1 VFPLLILMSGL
12 FDSQL
17 GWYHGHNP
25 SLNYGRVFLLPATA
39 KEVEV
44 MTEIEQKLTNEQALA
59 LTKLDAV
66 SSQDEL
72 DAWKQ
77 AHLGKASPVMLAYGM
92 MGSLSKEERPAL
104 GRVINMVKTALEAA
118 YAEKEGI
125 VRQATLVSN
134 LEHERVDV
142 TLPGHQPRRGRIH
155 PLNTTLREIYRIFGD
170 MGFQIYRSPEVETDE
185 FNFTL
190 LNMPPYHPARD
201 MQDSLYTETEG
212 VVLRT
217 QTSPGQIRAM
227 REFYPQDIRVI
238 LPGPVS
244 RKENLSARSEIEF
257 IQVEL
262 LVVGRDITF
271 ANLKGTI
278 EDFAHRTF
286 GDDARTRLRP
296 SYFPFTEPSAEMD
309 VECFICKGKGC
320 SVCKGSGWLEILGCG
335 MVHPTVLA
343 NGGYDPTVYSGFA
356 AGMGIDR
363 TTLMRYHVDDIRHFR
378 NNDIRFLEQF

>member
-1 VFPLLILMSGL
+1 
-12 FDSQL
+12 
-17 GWYHGHNP
+17 
-25 SLNYGRVFLLPATA
+25 
-39 KEVEV
+39 
-44 MTEIEQKLTNEQALA
+44 
-59 LTKLDAV
+59 
-66 SSQDEL
+66 
-72 DAWKQ
+72 
-77 AHLGKASPVMLAYGM
+77 MLAYGM

-238 LPGPVS
+238 LPGPVYAKKIS
-244 RKENLSARSEIEF
+244 AHARKLNSFRWSYWLLGEISPSPISKARSKISHTALLGMTRAHGYALPTSPLPSPALKWTWNVLSARAKAAAF
-257 IQVEL
+257 VKA
-262 LVVGRDITF
+262 VDGWKF
-271 ANLKGTI
+271 WA
-278 EDFAHRTF
+278 A
-286 GDDARTRLRP
+286 AWCTRLFWLTAAMIP
-296 SYFPFTEPSAEMD
+296 L
-309 VECFICKGKGC
+309 FIPV
-320 SVCKGSGWLEILGCG
+320 SRQGWASTA
-335 MVHPTVLA
+335 P
-343 NGGYDPTVYSGFA
+343 P
-356 AGMGIDR
+356 
-363 TTLMRYHVDDIRHFR
+363 
-378 NNDIRFLEQF
+378 